1 MIIELFKTL
10 DPVDENILLKKLETN
25 GNVDKNLQWLKNYL
39 NDKKHYIQ
47 LNSEEKSKSTVSEMW
62 CATGVYARIFSF
74 LIYIND
80 IQFVSDVLDHIYHV
94 C

>member
-47 LNSEEKSKSTVSEMW
+47 FSSEEKNKSTVSEMW
-62 CATGVYARIFSF
+62 CATGVCARIFSF
-74 LIYIND
+74 FYL
-80 IQFVSDVLDHIYHV
+80 H
-94 C
+94 